1 MHISQSLVVG
11 KYIYNYYSKDTSL
24 KTSTSKRFVSLNKI
38 NYNKFDDFKENLRM
52 ISKIDAYRIVHLNIL
67 YF

>member
-11 KYIYNYYSKDTSL
+11 EYINNYYSKDNSL
-24 KTSTSKRFVSLNKI
+24 KTSTSTRFVSLNKI

-52 ISKIDAYRIVHLNIL
+52 ISKIDAYRTIHLNIL
-67 YF
+67 YV